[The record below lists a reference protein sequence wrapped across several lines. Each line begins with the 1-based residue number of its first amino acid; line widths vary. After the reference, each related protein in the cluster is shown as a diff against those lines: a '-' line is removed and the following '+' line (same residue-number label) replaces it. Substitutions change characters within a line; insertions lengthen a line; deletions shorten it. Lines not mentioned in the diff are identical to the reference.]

1 MYLSLNLQNNYF
13 SKISKILVM
22 SLAINVVISDF
33 QQVFAGKET
42 SYVKVSNLCK

>member
-1 MYLSLNLQNNYF
+1 
-13 SKISKILVM
+13 M

-42 SYVKVSNLCK
+42 SYVKVSNLCKWWEYMLQIIIFLSDESQ